1 MIEIKDLAVT
11 NGSFKLQDINLT
23 VQTGQYAILTGPT
36 GCGKSTL
43 LETICGL
50 KCLSAGKILIDG
62 QPIHGLPPAA
72 RQIGFVPQDA
82 AMFPGMTVEKQIGF
96 ALTIR
101 KFGRGVYEQRVDE
114 LLNLLELNDLRT
126 RTPSGLSGGEKQRV
140 AIGRALAFRPKLL
153 CLDEPL
159 SAIDAS
165 MRYRMVEL
173 IKSIHAAEGTSILHV
188 THYPKELSDIE
199 SVQFQMEN
207 GTVIQPQ

>member
-1 MIEIKDLAVT
+1 MIEIKGLAVS
-11 NGSFKLQDINLT
+11 NGTFELREINLV
-23 VQTGQYAILTGPT
+23 VQSGQYAVLTGPT

-50 KCLSAGKILIDG
+50 KRLSAGEILIDG

-101 KFGRGVYEQRVDE
+101 KLDRQTYEERVNE
-114 LLNLLELNDLRT
+114 LLKLLDLNNLRT
-126 RTPSGLSGGEKQRV
+126 RTPHGLSGGEKQRV

-165 MRYRMVEL
+165 MRNRMVNL
-173 IKSIHAAEGTSILHV
+173 LKSIHAAEETSILHV
-188 THYPKELSDIE
+188 THYPNELSDID
-199 SVQFQMEN
+199 SIQFQMEN
-207 GTVIQPQ
+207 GTVFQSK

>member
-1 MIEIKDLAVT
+1 MIELKDLTVT
-11 NGSFKLQDINLT
+11 NGSFKLCDINLT
-23 VQTGQYAILTGPT
+23 VQSGQYAVLTGPT

-50 KCLSAGKILIDG
+50 KRLSAGKILFDG

-82 AMFPGMTVEKQIGF
+82 ALFPGMTVKKQLGF

-101 KFGRGVYEQRVDE
+101 KLDRRICEQRVDK
-114 LLNLLELNDLRT
+114 LLNLLELSDLRT
-126 RTPSGLSGGEKQRV
+126 RTPNGLSGGEKQRV

-159 SAIDAS
+159 SAIDAN
-165 MRYRMVEL
+165 MRHRMVKL
-173 IKSIHAAEGTSILHV
+173 LKSIHAAEGTSILHV
-188 THYPKELSDIE
+188 THYPNELNDIE
-199 SVQFQMEN
+199 TVQFQMEN
-207 GTVIQPQ
+207 GTVISS